1 MFNAWNR
8 SINCSNTQQKIITS
22 EKKKGCSMHGFK
34 EQRHRINWHDGIKIH
49 ICYFTE
55 TNIDVFYLILC
66 FTLYNHY
73 CPFMISSTFLV
84 PTIKYSKVQLSFCS
98 LKFTIK
104 NFLNIA
110 NNWRFNIL
118 TNKDKRWT
126 TRIPTPQKRQIQK
139 KNSIHSGQV

>member
-1 MFNAWNR
+1 
-8 SINCSNTQQKIITS
+8 
-22 EKKKGCSMHGFK
+22 MHGFK

-126 TRIPTPQKRQIQK
+126 TRIPTPQKRQIK
-139 KNSIHSGQV
+139 KKTASTQVRCKLLKIIDRVTSHSADKYLARKNNKK